1 MERSKNYVVF
11 GILALIVSLVA
22 VSLAYAG
29 FTQNLN
35 INGTANV
42 KSVKWEVK
50 FVNLSGEI
58 ATGTATEIT
67 APTIKSGST
76 SIGDYSVQLST
87 PGDTIA
93 YTFDVTNT
101 GNFNAKLTGL
111 TKGTPSCTSTNQS
124 NANTVCGYLTYKL
137 YDTTTNTEITGAD
150 NGVINANGGVR
161 HFKIILTYASN
172 IPSGSLPTADITVSG
187 LGLTFTYTQDGNAV
201 LGS

>member
-58 ATGTATEIT
+58 ATGTAAEIT
-67 APTIKSGST
+67 APTIKLN
-76 SIGDYSVQLST
+76 I
-87 PGDTIA
+87 
-93 YTFDVTNT
+93 TNY
-101 GNFNAKLTGL
+101 F
-111 TKGTPSCTSTNQS
+111 
-124 NANTVCGYLTYKL
+124 
-137 YDTTTNTEITGAD
+137 
-150 NGVINANGGVR
+150 
-161 HFKIILTYASN
+161 
-172 IPSGSLPTADITVSG
+172 
-187 LGLTFTYTQDGNAV
+187 
-201 LGS
+201 

>member
-35 INGTANV
+35 INGTANI

-50 FVNLSGEI
+50 FVNLSNEI
-58 ATGTATEIT
+58 ATGTATELT

-76 SIGDYSVQLST
+76 SIGDYSVQLSS

-93 YTFDVTNT
+93 YTFDVINS
-101 GNFNAKLTGL
+101 GNFKAKLTGL
-111 TKGTPSCTSTNQS
+111 TIDTPSCSSTNQS
-124 NANTVCGYLTYKL
+124 NANAVCDYITYKL
-137 YDTTTNTEITGAD
+137 YDTTTNTEIAAAD

-161 HFKIILTYASN
+161 HFKIILSYANN
-172 IPSGSLPTADITVSG
+172 IPASSLPTADISVTG

-201 LGS
+201 IS